1 MPRQDGSRALRE
13 AASLAPQNI
22 KVKDAFLQI
31 QSQDSVHI
39 LQRLCARFVLE
50 GDNQAG
56 KDAINYLVR
65 SGQVP
70 PDIAEECLELVLR
83 GPDISERDTQ
93 DGIISGLLRQSSAA
107 KAALAK
113 QLQESTTVVF
123 DGIYE
128 IGDDSANQIVV
139 VVLDASAW
147 SSESARWTCVR
158 DVFQLFL
165 AKLMGIGHDL
175 DGRALRGISRLL
187 VTHAAKLS
195 GLVDEQTFS
204 AILVCLDNRLPTEVR
219 SQATL
224 ATAKYLEVAEDKG
237 QLILSKFISTRVARH
252 HGEDLV
258 LAFSVAAAMFPLVP
272 SIASALFLTEGFLP
286 SLIPLLEK
294 RSKLV
299 KVEIAALDMLSAAC
313 VDTACR
319 EAIHKHCTGWLQR
332 VVDTGK
338 DQRPG
343 FAAVILAKVRS
354 SAANSSEPKKGDAQE
369 RKDGVDDLIP
379 IFKRIMFETEA
390 ANKQS
395 AIEGLAYASVQ
406 PQVKEQLSNDKDFL
420 KTFFSALRDGQSN
433 ATIVFGGLTIIE
445 NLTRYLPVLSE
456 EQKRLSQLKAYA
468 NASKTSARPDP
479 LDEDIA
485 VTKRCT
491 AIVQAG
497 VVSTL
502 VGIARTISSASTA
515 IVPHIVLSLSKTSS
529 HRGTIAQQ
537 GGIKLLLQ
545 LYSSI
550 AGQAAPEAQSRRNAA
565 HALAR
570 VLISVDPTLVFASSS
585 PPLTSA
591 IRPLLLLL
599 TEDPNHLTE
608 GPRDRLPT
616 FEALLALTNLAS
628 TPSPEAAETIIRL
641 AFPTIEDLLLDN
653 PMIQRA
659 STELV
664 CNLMNCPSGL
674 ELFADETKAAARR
687 LHILL
692 ALADV
697 EDGATRKAAGGALA
711 TITEFEGAVKGI
723 VARERGVEILICLC
737 EDKDEGI
744 LHRGVVCIR
753 NIVWTDGST
762 RNKARASVKDLGGV
776 EILKVILQRTKNKG
790 ILEIGIDAL
799 KALV

>member
-1 MPRQDGSRALRE
+1 M
-13 AASLAPQNI
+13 
-22 KVKDAFLQI
+22 
-31 QSQDSVHI
+31 
-39 LQRLCARFVLE
+39 LE

-56 KDAINYLVR
+56 KDAINYLAR

-70 PDIAEECLELVLR
+70 PDIAEECLELGLR
-83 GPDISERDTQ
+83 GPDGGERATQ
-93 DGIISGLLRQSSAA
+93 DGIISGLLRQSSTA

-113 QLQESTTVVF
+113 QLQESATVVF

-128 IGDDSANQIVV
+128 IGDDSANQIVT

-147 SSESARWTCVR
+147 SSESARWTCER

-187 VTHAAKLS
+187 ATDAAKLS

-237 QLILSKFISTRVARH
+237 QLTLSKFISTRVARH
-252 HGEDLV
+252 NGEDLV
-258 LAFSVAAAMFPLVP
+258 LAFSAAAAMFPLVP
-272 SIASALFLTEGFLP
+272 SIAAALFLTEGFLP

-294 RSKLV
+294 RSKLP
-299 KVEIAALDMLSAAC
+299 KVELAALNMLSAAC

-319 EAIHKHCTGWLQR
+319 EAIHKYCTAWLQR

-338 DQRPG
+338 DQRAG
-343 FAAVILAKVRS
+343 CAAVTLAKVRS
-354 SAANSSEPKKGDAQE
+354 STVHSAEHKKVDAQDD
-369 RKDGVDDLIP
+369 KDSVDNLIP
-379 IFKRIMFETEA
+379 MFGRIMVDNEGS
-390 ANKQS
+390 NKQS

-406 PQVKEQLSNDKDFL
+406 SQVKERLSSDEDFL
-420 KTFFSALRDGQSN
+420 KTCFSALRDSQNN
-433 ATIVFGGLTIIE
+433 AIIVFGGLTIID
-445 NLTRYLPVLSE
+445 NLTKYMPVLSE

-468 NASKTSARPDP
+468 NATKPSARPDP

-502 VGIARTISSASTA
+502 VGIGRSISSASTA
-515 IVPHIVLSLSKTSS
+515 IVLNIFLSLSKTSS

-545 LYSSI
+545 LYTSTT
-550 AGQAAPEAQSRRNAA
+550 GKTAAEAQSRRNAA

-570 VLISVDPTLVFASSS
+570 ILISVDPSLIFASGS

-591 IRPLLLLL
+591 IRPLLSLL
-599 TEDPNHLTE
+599 TEDTDHLTE
-608 GPRDRLPT
+608 GPRDLLPT

-641 AFPTIEDLLLDN
+641 AFPTIEDLLLN
-653 PMIQRA
+653 NSMIQRA
-659 STELV
+659 STELL
-664 CNLMNCPSGL
+664 CNLMNCSSGL
-674 ELFADETKAAARR
+674 ELFVDGSKAAARR

-697 EDGATRKAAGGALA
+697 EDDATRKAAGGALA

-723 VARERGVEILICLC
+723 VARDRGVEILICLC

-744 LHRGVVCIR
+744 LHRGMVCIR
-753 NIVWTDGST
+753 NIVWTDASIKD
-762 RNKARASVKDLGGV
+762 KARARVKDLGGV
-776 EILKVILQRTKNKG
+776 ETLKVILKQTKNKG
-790 ILEIGIDAL
+790 ILELAIEAL